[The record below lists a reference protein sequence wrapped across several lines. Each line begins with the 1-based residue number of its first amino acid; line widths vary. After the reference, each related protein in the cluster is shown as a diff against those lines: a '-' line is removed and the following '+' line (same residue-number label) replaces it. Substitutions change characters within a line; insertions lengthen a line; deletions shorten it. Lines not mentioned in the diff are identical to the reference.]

1 MIKAKQ
7 EEVII
12 KALKCYHRHLTEQIS
27 FHNAIGQAN
36 TIRKALIDE
45 LHKTEDVLDPLV
57 AASKKPETR
66 RVKKK

>member
-12 KALKCYHRHLTEQIS
+12 KALKCYQRHLTEQIS

-45 LHKTEDVLDPLV
+45 LHKTEDVLDPLE
-57 AASKKPETR
+57 AAKKKPR
-66 RVKKK
+66 RVAKKK